1 VIIIAALVVGAIIL
15 LRSPMALVMLAVL
28 AGPKIIA
35 AVLIMRC

>member
-15 LRSPMALVMLAVL
+15 LRSPMVLVMLAVL